1 MSKLKLQPFCG
12 EAIDAHWIRLKIQ
25 AKAKH
30 GVTKVRTSDCAM
42 VPKLNEQFIIT
53 GDVMS
58 QLALDVSDA
67 LIASNVAID
76 DSIDDDQDVDGVT
89 VNNGNDD
96 VLLNGAD
103 GDVVNEVA
111 GNCEPADSFDES
123 EASCQKVAQEQRE
136 DETLKGC
143 FKLVKEGKGGFTLF
157 DDLLYH
163 QKTAMG
169 QVIFQLVVP
178 MPQRKHVLDLGHNN

>member
-1 MSKLKLQPFCG
+1 M
-12 EAIDAHWIRLKIQ
+12 
-25 AKAKH
+25 
-30 GVTKVRTSDCAM
+30 RTIDCAM

-53 GDVMS
+53 ADVMS
-58 QLALDVSDA
+58 QLARDVSDA

-89 VNNGNDD
+89 VNHGNEY
-96 VLLNGAD
+96 VQLNGAD

-123 EASCQKVAQEQRE
+123 ETSCQKVAQEQRE

-143 FKLVKEGKGGFTLF
+143 LKLAKEGKRGFILF
-157 DDLLYH
+157 DDLLNH
-163 QKTAMG
+163 KKTVMG
-169 QVIFQLVVP
+169 QVIFKLVVP
-178 MPQRKHVLDLGHNN
+178 QLRRKHVSDLCHNN